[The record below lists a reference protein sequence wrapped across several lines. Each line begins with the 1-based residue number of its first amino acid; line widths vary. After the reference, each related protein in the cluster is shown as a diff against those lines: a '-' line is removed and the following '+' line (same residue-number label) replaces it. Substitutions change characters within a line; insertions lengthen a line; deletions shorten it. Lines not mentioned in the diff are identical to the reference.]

1 MDVLDIALSSITFLS
16 LKEKLL
22 LKSNLDSLD
31 KLAVLSKE
39 DICAFTGRSHVRGIW
54 QPERTVCTALKS
66 YRLCSLYGIGS
77 FCYTDEAYPKFL
89 THMPDSPYM
98 IFYRGNADCLYK
110 DCVSV
115 VGTRKVN
122 AAGAETAFK
131 FSQEAVHG
139 GFTVVSGLAD
149 GIDSFAH
156 RGAVSTGIRMS
167 AAAVLPCGVDSVVP
181 SSNKALAMEILKSG
195 GCVLSEYIPGTPAEK
210 WRYVQRNRIIA
221 ALSCATVVVQAPP
234 GSGALIT
241 ADFALDYNRELVFCS
256 QGLTDTVKT
265 FSGLMVRNGRILKS
279 PGDYLRDGAPVIDNF
294 ADFIQVL
301 KDPPGSHV
309 CSKKSQMELFDV

>member
-22 LKSNLDSLD
+22 LKTNLDSLD

-39 DICAFTGRSHVRGIW
+39 DICVFTGRSHVRGIW
-54 QPERTVCTALKS
+54 QPERTVETALKS
-66 YRLCSLYGIGS
+66 ERLCRSYGIKALC
-77 FCYTDEAYPKFL
+77 FTDEAYPELLK
-89 THMPDSPYM
+89 HIPDSPYM
-98 IFYRGNADCLYK
+98 IFYRGSAECLYK

-115 VGTRKVN
+115 VGTRRVN
-122 AAGAETAFK
+122 AAGAETALK
-131 FSQEAVHG
+131 FSRDAVYG
-139 GFTVVSGLAD
+139 GFTVVSGLAE

-156 RGAVSTGIRMS
+156 RGSVSPGMNKSAV
-167 AAAVLPCGVDSVVP
+167 AVLPCGVDSVVP
-181 SSNKALAMEILKSG
+181 ASNKALAVEILKNG
-195 GCVLSEYIPGTPAEK
+195 GCILSEYIPGTPAEK
-210 WRYVQRNRIIA
+210 WRYVQRNRVIA

-256 QGLTDTVKT
+256 QGLSADEKL
-265 FSGLMVRNGRILKS
+265 FSASKGRNGRILKT

-294 ADFIQVL
+294 ADFIQVMN
-301 KDPPGSHV
+301 DPPGSHV